1 MILLINRHG
10 DKHINR
16 RQVDF
21 DYSALASKVFNNNK
35 ASINLNLEQ
44 QINFLVVPLTVRLT
58 ASQRS
63 GVDFSRFAVHLC
75 VTLLTVSVCV
85 SAYWASN
92 CYIESVADTTVSKS
106 VFPIQTL
113 ILRLGLL
120 C

>member
-21 DYSALASKVFNNNK
+21 DYSALTSKVFNNNK

-44 QINFLVVPLTVRLT
+44 QITFLVAPLTVRLT

-85 SAYWASN
+85 
-92 CYIESVADTTVSKS
+92 CVLDK
-106 VFPIQTL
+106 Q
-113 ILRLGLL
+113 LL
-120 C
+120 Y

>member
-44 QINFLVVPLTVRLT
+44 QINFLVAPLTVRLT

-85 SAYWASN
+85 
-92 CYIESVADTTVSKS
+92 CV
-106 VFPIQTL
+106 
-113 ILRLGLL
+113 LGKQLL
-120 C
+120 Y